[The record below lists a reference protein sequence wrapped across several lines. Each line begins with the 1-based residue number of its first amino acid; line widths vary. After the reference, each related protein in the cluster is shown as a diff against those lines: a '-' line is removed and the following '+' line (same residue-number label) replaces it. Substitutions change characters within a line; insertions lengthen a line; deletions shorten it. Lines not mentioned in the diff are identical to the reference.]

1 MDVKRFVAAA
11 EIAIYFFIIALF
23 ALSYDSPHD
32 FAGSGNGVLNDLSG
46 VLPNWYLPFPSYDF
60 VALTLGLASFYH

>member
-1 MDVKRFVAAA
+1 VDVKRFVAAA

-46 VLPNWYLPFPSYDF
+46 VLPN
-60 VALTLGLASFYH
+60 